1 MSYYPINYNTP
12 SPYIQSQPKGGQP
25 IAIYHLSIKIISRG
39 KGKSAVAAAAY
50 RSGEKIRNEY
60 DGIEHD
66 YTRKGG
72 VIHTE
77 IILPEHAPA
86 EYADRAV
93 LWNAVEKIE
102 KAKNSQL
109 SREIELALPV
119 ELTLLQNKSL
129 VRDYVKQN
137 FVEHGMCADVC
148 IHDKNDGNP
157 HAHIMLTMRPFDN
170 GGAWGG
176 KQKKEYILDKSG
188 NKIYDKKKRSY
199 KCKSVPT
206 TDWNEQTQ
214 AEEWRSGW
222 AESVNRYLEKLN
234 HSERIDHRSYE
245 RQGVEQI
252 PTAHL
257 GVAAFQMEK
266 RGIATER
273 GNKNRKIDEL
283 NKQLRQIKARIRKLE
298 DWVKEER
305 AAPPTLWEVFSGIAN
320 NPERRTQ
327 KQQIADIKLAAQTLT
342 FIQTYNIETLADMA
356 TAIQNFRAKHNEM
369 HNTLVSMSRRYHT
382 LTEHIAQAENYI
394 KNTAIYKQYAK
405 LKGDK
410 QDAYYNRH
418 SAEILAFSKAHE
430 YITRHLNGRGKIPL
444 DDWKHELAGLA
455 TQREGL
461 LAESDK
467 LTAELRSAEVIKR
480 NAEKVMG
487 ANAQKRDRA
496 QDLEL

>member
-1 MSYYPINYNTP
+1 M
-12 SPYIQSQPKGGQP
+12 
-25 IAIYHLSIKIISRG
+25 AIYHLSIKIISRG

-50 RSGEKIRNEY
+50 RSGEKITNEY
-60 DGIEHD
+60 DGFTHD
-66 YTRKGG
+66 YTKKGG
-72 VIHTE
+72 VVHTE
-77 IILPEHAPA
+77 ILLPEHAPK
-86 EYADRAV
+86 EYADRSI
-93 LWNAVEKIE
+93 LWNAVERIE
-102 KAKNSQL
+102 KNKNAQL
-109 SREIELALPV
+109 SRELELALPV
-119 ELTLLQNKSL
+119 ELSVGQNISL
-129 VRDYVKQN
+129 VRDYCN
-137 FVEHGMCADVC
+137 RHFVDKGMCADIA
-148 IHDKNDGNP
+148 IHNTGTGNP
-157 HAHIMLTMRPFDN
+157 HAHIMLTMRPFEKD
-170 GGAWGG
+170 GSWAA
-176 KQKKEYILDKSG
+176 KSRKEYILDDNGERIVLKSG
-188 NKIYDKKKRSY
+188 EY
-199 KCKSVPT
+199 KSRKVDAV
-206 TDWNEQTQ
+206 DWNNQDN
-214 AEEWRSGW
+214 AEIWRAAW
-222 AESVNRYLEKLN
+222 ADMVNEFLERQDI
-234 HSERIDHRSYE
+234 SERIDHRSYE

-252 PTAHL
+252 PTVHL

>member
-1 MSYYPINYNTP
+1 
-12 SPYIQSQPKGGQP
+12 
-25 IAIYHLSIKIISRG
+25 LSIKIISRG

-273 GNKNRKIDEL
+273 GNLNREIDDL
-283 NKQLRQIKARIRKLE
+283 NSRLRQIKARLNKLNN
-298 DWVKEER
+298 WLKEER
-305 AAPPTLWEVFSGIAN
+305 ADAPPTLLEVFSEIAN
-320 NPERRTQ
+320 HPEQRSR
-327 KQQIADIKLAAQTLT
+327 KQQIADIKLAAQTLN
-342 FIQTYNIETLADMA
+342 FITENGIKTLADMSA
-356 TAIQNFRAKHNEM
+356 VVSKLRTKYDKLHNA
-369 HNTLVSMSRRYHT
+369 VVPMSRRYNT
-382 LTEHIAQAENYI
+382 LIEHIAQAETYS
-394 KNTAIYKQYAK
+394 KYAK
-405 LKGDK
+405 IYNQYYTLNGEKQEVYYKKHGD
-410 QDAYYNRH
+410 A
-418 SAEILAFSKAHE
+418 IVAFTKAHE
-430 YITRHLNGRGKIPL
+430 YMARHLNGRTQIPL
-444 DDWKHELAGLA
+444 DAWKREFADLT
-455 TQREGL
+455 TQRDL
-461 LAESDK
+461 LLSESDK
-467 LTAELRSAEVIKR
+467 LTAELRSAETIKR

-487 ANAQKRDRA
+487 VTAPERKLSHDMG
-496 QDLEL
+496 

>member
-1 MSYYPINYNTP
+1 M
-12 SPYIQSQPKGGQP
+12 
-25 IAIYHLSIKIISRG
+25 AIYHLSIKIISRG

-50 RSGEKIRNEY
+50 RSGEKITNEY
-60 DGIEHD
+60 DGLTHE

-72 VIHTE
+72 IAHTE
-77 IILPEHAPA
+77 ILLPDHAPR
-86 EYADRAV
+86 EYLDRST
-93 LWNAVEKIE
+93 LWNAVERIE
-102 KAKNSQL
+102 KNKNSQL
-109 SREIELALPV
+109 AREIELALPV
-119 ELTLLQNKSL
+119 ELSVGQNISL
-129 VRDYVKQN
+129 VYEYVKQH
-137 FVEHGMCADVC
+137 FVDKGMCADIC
-148 IHDKNDGNP
+148 IHDKKDGNP
-157 HAHIMLTMRPFDN
+157 HAHIMLTMRPIEQD
-170 GGAWGG
+170 GSWGA
-176 KQKKEYILDKSG
+176 KSKKEYILDESGERITLKSG
-188 NKIYDKKKRSY
+188 EY
-199 KCKSVPT
+199 KSRKVDAV
-206 TDWNEQTQ
+206 DWNNQDN
-214 AEEWRSGW
+214 AEMWRAAW
-222 AESVNRYLEKLN
+222 ADSVNEFLERQDI
-234 HSERIDHRSYE
+234 SERIDHRSYE
-245 RQGVEQI
+245 RQGIEQI
-252 PTAHL
+252 PTVHL

-266 RGIATER
+266 RGIATEH
-273 GNKNRKIDEL
+273 GNKNREIDEL

-327 KQQIADIKLAAQTLT
+327 KQQIADIKLASQTLT

-356 TAIQNFRAKHNEM
+356 AAIQNFRAKHNEM

-455 TQREGL
+455 AQREGL